1 MFVQNG
7 LGVDR
12 NITYGKGRFLG
23 ATKLVNQVSLNGHCG
38 RKNENHQTIC
48 TYFSSAKAE
57 DSGLTDFKAKK

>member
-12 NITYGKGRFLG
+12 NITYGKGCFLG

-38 RKNENHQTIC
+38 RKIENQQTIY
-48 TYFSSAKAE
+48 TYLNSAKAE
-57 DSGLTDFKAKK
+57 DSSYTDF